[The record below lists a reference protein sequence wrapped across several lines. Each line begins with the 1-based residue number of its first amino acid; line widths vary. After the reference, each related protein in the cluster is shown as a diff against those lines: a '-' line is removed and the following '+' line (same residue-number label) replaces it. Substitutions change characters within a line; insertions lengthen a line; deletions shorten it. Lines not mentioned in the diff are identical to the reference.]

1 MMMTILL
8 VIIEIKVYV
17 KDLNQSIGLC
27 MMASQLVGC
36 LVAFFLLLS
45 SKNFMVLSNITP
57 PNLIKLFVLPFQLI
71 NLTCN
76 GVCKKLKDN
85 STMNKGLHTR
95 LIHVHVA
102 SAINVVHKFKC
113 APACV

>member
-45 SKNFMVLSNITP
+45 NNNFMVLSNITP
-57 PNLIKLFVLPFQLI
+57 PPIL
-71 NLTCN
+71 
-76 GVCKKLKDN
+76 
-85 STMNKGLHTR
+85 
-95 LIHVHVA
+95 
-102 SAINVVHKFKC
+102 
-113 APACV
+113 

>member
-17 KDLNQSIGLC
+17 KDLNQSRGLC

-45 SKNFMVLSNITP
+45 NKNFMVLSIITGTVVLTP
-57 PNLIKLFVLPFQLI
+57 PQSYKTIRPSLP
-71 NLTCN
+71 T
-76 GVCKKLKDN
+76 D
-85 STMNKGLHTR
+85 
-95 LIHVHVA
+95 
-102 SAINVVHKFKC
+102 
-113 APACV
+113 